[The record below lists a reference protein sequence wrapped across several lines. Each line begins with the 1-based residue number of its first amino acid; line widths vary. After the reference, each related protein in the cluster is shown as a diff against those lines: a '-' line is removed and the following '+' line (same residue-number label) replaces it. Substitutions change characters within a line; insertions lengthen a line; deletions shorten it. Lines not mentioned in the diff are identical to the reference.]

1 MDVELG
7 DLLHASSRSALP
19 PAHGSAPP
27 PVAAVALRTEAVAGS
42 GATSIVS
49 PFTFFT
55 AFSFFCHLILFHI
68 LFCFFLIKLSHTCCA
83 TKQCAHFP
91 FSCD

>member
-55 AFSFFCHLILFHI
+55 AFSFFCHLILF
-68 LFCFFLIKLSHTCCA
+68 LLLPDQALAYPLRHTVCDW
-83 TKQCAHFP
+83 AH
-91 FSCD
+91 